1 MKKTQKFAFFLHPF
15 SREHIKE
22 GKKKDLKMTIFFV
35 TFFTEEKKGE
45 KEKKVKLEY
54 LGVFHT
60 N

>member
-1 MKKTQKFAFFLHPF
+1 
-15 SREHIKE
+15 
-22 GKKKDLKMTIFFV
+22 MTIFFV